1 MTTKSQF
8 TYQVG
13 DRVAERPKTHGLIAI
28 RQEVKDRIAKYHNQ
42 RYGTVVEVVTKQ
54 LKSKRTMKMLR
65 VQWDHLKTP
74 TEHAQCRICPVEVFP
89 RLMDETCALLG
100 E

>member
-28 RQEVKDRIAKYHNQ
+28 RQEVKDRIAKYRNQ

-54 LKSKRTMKMLR
+54 LKSKRTMKVLR

-74 TEHAQCRICPVEVFP
+74 TEHAQCRICPVEVFSQ
-89 RLMDETCALLG
+89 LMDQTCALLG

>member
-1 MTTKSQF
+1 MSSKSQF

-28 RQEVKDRIAKYHNQ
+28 RNEVKERIAQYRSQ
-42 RYGTVVEVVTKQ
+42 RYGTVVEVHTKQ
-54 LKSKRTMKMLR
+54 LKGKRTMKMLMIK
-65 VQWDHLKTP
+65 WDHLKTP
-74 TEHAQCRICPVEVFP
+74 TEHAQMRICPVEVFP
-89 RLMDETCALLG
+89 KLMDATCALLG